1 MDLGLKGRRALIT
14 GGSRGLG
21 FASAK
26 SFIAEG
32 ADVIIAA
39 QDQVRLAESAA
50 KLSELAGKPVA
61 SMAVDFSAPNAA
73 ERLADLHGDVDILVN
88 CAGGIPRGD
97 LLTIDEDRWRATW
110 DAKVFTYI
118 KLMQA
123 VYPKMK
129 ARGKGVIVN
138 VMGLGGEMPQWTYV
152 IGGAGNA
159 GLMAATQGIGGRSVD
174 DNIRVLGVNPGPIG
188 TDRMLDLQRQRAAR
202 EAAAGINTPPDQN
215 KDLPFGR
222 PGKPEEVGDVIV
234 FLASDR
240 AGYIS
245 GTIVTIDGGMHH
257 RHCVI

>member
-1 MDLGLKGRRALIT
+1 MDLGLAGRRALIT

-21 FASAK
+21 FAAAK
-26 SFIAEG
+26 SFVQEG
-32 ADVIIAA
+32 VEVVIAA
-39 QDQVRLAESAA
+39 HDPERLARAA
-50 KLSELAGKPVA
+50 AELSELSNRPVA
-61 SMAVDFSAPNAA
+61 SMALDFSDPDAA
-73 ERLADLHGDVDILVN
+73 SRLAKAYGEVDILVN
-88 CAGGIPRGD
+88 CAGGIPSGD
-97 LLTIDEDRWRATW
+97 LLGIDEARWRTTW
-110 DAKVFTYI
+110 DAKVFGYI

-123 VYPKMK
+123 IYPIMQ
-129 ARGKGVIVN
+129 ARGGGVMIN

-159 GLMAATQGIGGRSVD
+159 GLMAATMGIGGRSPD
-174 DNIRVLGVNPGPIG
+174 HNIRVLGVNPGPIG

-202 EAAAGINTPPDQN
+202 QEAAGLPPGEA
-215 KDLPFGR
+215 DLPFGR
-222 PGKPEEVGDVIV
+222 AGRPEEVGDVIV